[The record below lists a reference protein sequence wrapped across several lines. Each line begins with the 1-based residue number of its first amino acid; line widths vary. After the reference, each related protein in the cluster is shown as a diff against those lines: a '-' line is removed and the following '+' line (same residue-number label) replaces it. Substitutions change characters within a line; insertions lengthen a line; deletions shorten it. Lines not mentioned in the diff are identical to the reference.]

1 MKKVFALLLILSVLV
16 GMVGCPDILNEV
28 DIETIGPFE
37 AFTAPENTIGILTAE
52 STDRSNDFIG
62 DGTSPDI
69 YMTFL
74 SPADIDATEYTLQH
88 YKDGVWI
95 DYEYYGDPLK
105 TASVNQDNFAFSPD
119 GSYSYRLAI
128 TNGLYDGYVSN
139 TIVMPISSIE
149 THFSGWSLNEGIEI
163 SGVMTPWVGRGLDAS
178 FSVVSLSDDSEI
190 NTGLSYQWY
199 RMNPVSYEMSPI
211 IGATELTYITTLE
224 DLGYLLAIK
233 ATGDE
238 STVGGFSYI
247 YSQDG
252 VQVRND
258 AVITNIDHSG
268 FTLDMDKRVL
278 GLDAEGLKAELEL
291 KYYVLS
297 DEYAIPIAS
306 VFDSG
311 DTGKK
316 YNVSFTLPDGV
327 DTAYL
332 ENSSHFWSLG
342 GLGGIEINF

>member
-128 TNGLYDGYVSN
+128 TNGLY
-139 TIVMPISSIE
+139 
-149 THFSGWSLNEGIEI
+149 EGIEI

-306 VFDSG
+306 VVDSG